1 MLLQDIISS
10 FLQILEI
17 KYCLNEQFD
26 NHLENQ
32 YNPSCYW
39 HHQHEIVKQ
48 IVKILL
54 Y

>member
-1 MLLQDIISS
+1 MLLQDIITS
-10 FLQILEI
+10 FPQVLEI

-26 NHLENQ
+26 NHLVNQ

-39 HHQHEIVKQ
+39 HHEIVKQ